1 MTGYNLPF
9 EIVESEQDTGKKIK
23 AGLKRLEI
31 FATQAQVDAVVTEL
45 RKAGLEATVY
55 DARGYGK
62 DQQMIKAGK
71 SGGQTVLTYSTRRTI
86 VTILDSNKLE
96 EVMSILNHMNDGHE
110 KKVGVIAIQSVD
122 ALIHL

>member
-9 EIVESEQDTGKKIK
+9 EIDKSQQNTDKKIN

-31 FATQAQVDAVVTEL
+31 FATQTQVDEVVTEL
-45 RKAGLEATVY
+45 RKLELEATVY

-86 VTILDSNKLE
+86 VTILDSDRLE
-96 EVMSILNHMNDGHE
+96 EVMSILSHMNDGHE
-110 KKVGVIAIQSVD
+110 KKIGVIAIQSVD

>member
-9 EIVESEQDTGKKIK
+9 EIVKTEPDSEKKVK

-31 FATQAQVDAVVTEL
+31 FATQGQTDEIVSEL
-45 RKAGLEATVY
+45 RKIECEATVY

-71 SGGQTVLTYSTRRTI
+71 SGGQTVLTYTTRRTI
-86 VTILDSNKLE
+86 VTILNSDKLE
-96 EVMSILNHMNDGHE
+96 QVMNILSHMNDGHE

-122 ALIHL
+122 ALVHL